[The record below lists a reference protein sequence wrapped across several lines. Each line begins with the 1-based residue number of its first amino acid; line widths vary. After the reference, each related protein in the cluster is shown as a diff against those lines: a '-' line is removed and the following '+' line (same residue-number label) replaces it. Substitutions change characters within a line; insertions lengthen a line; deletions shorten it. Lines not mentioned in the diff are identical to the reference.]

1 MLGVVYCLKFGFF
14 VLGEGLVNIVKSFV
28 VFFCFVLGVVVKE
41 KIVGYWKWRREN
53 LLKGVE
59 IFLFGR
65 WGDYIMKI
73 WFWFLF

>member
-41 KIVGYWKWRREN
+41 KIVGYWK
-53 LLKGVE
+53 
-59 IFLFGR
+59 
-65 WGDYIMKI
+65 
-73 WFWFLF
+73 